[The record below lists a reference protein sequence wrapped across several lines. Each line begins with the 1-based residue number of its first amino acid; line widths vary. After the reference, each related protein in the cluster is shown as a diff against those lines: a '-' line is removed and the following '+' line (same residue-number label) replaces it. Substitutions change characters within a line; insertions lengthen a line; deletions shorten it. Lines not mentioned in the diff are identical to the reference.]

1 MWTCT
6 LFLQA
11 PVYIEGFLSAH
22 NECLG
27 VLLLD
32 NHGISVPT
40 RFLQKAGVDV
50 ALHLAKRLSTLRL
63 EDATASVQKDKDMPL
78 SLTRKLVENSGKFME
93 FPGLFG
99 YLWLMNQKRRSVEQL
114 LSTFLRDDTSWAIG
128 RRKRQ
133 CSWGLTAWC
142 LKCRVDLKPWI
153 AMWRATSLR
162 QPDFKRWRSNVAMI
176 NRQFHQPHTVALYK
190 KCATHSSIVHLVYN
204 YQLYTSIIQEL
215 THPPAVPGKRVWVR
229 VGWQ

>member
-11 PVYIEGFLSAH
+11 SVFMEGFLSAH

-27 VLLLD
+27 VLLLG

-78 SLTRKLVENSGKFME
+78 SLTRKLLEKFWQCHE
-93 FPGLFG
+93 SKEPQC
-99 YLWLMNQKRRSVEQL
+99 WTIVKHW
-114 LSTFLRDDTSWAIG
+114 STTLRDDTSWSIS
-128 RRKRQ
+128 RRKHQ
-133 CSWGLTAWC
+133 CFWGLTAWC

-162 QPDFKRWRSNVAMI
+162 QPDFKGCRSNVAMTS
-176 NRQFHQPHTVALYK
+176 PCHTGFKYA
-190 KCATHSSIVHLVYN
+190 SIMI
-204 YQLYTSIIQEL
+204 TSEDNVVTCRFWGCLKPVSVDWQEWNHRL
-215 THPPAVPGKRVWVR
+215 WTEPLSW
-229 VGWQ
+229 